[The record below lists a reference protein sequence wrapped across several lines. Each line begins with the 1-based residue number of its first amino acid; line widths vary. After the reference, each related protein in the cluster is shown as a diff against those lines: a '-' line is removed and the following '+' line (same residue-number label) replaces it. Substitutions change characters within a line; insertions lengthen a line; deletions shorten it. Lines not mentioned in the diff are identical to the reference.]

1 MLRTS
6 HAIGEWFF
14 DFDADTDFDFGKIF
28 PALI

>member
-14 DFDADTDFDFGKIF
+14 DFDADFDFGKIF